1 MYNYRFLLR
10 KSVLIYI
17 LLLYIYKFNYPLL
30 VTPGQLALVGD
41 SQQNTPR
48 SELRNIEIALF

>member
-17 LLLYIYKFNYPLL
+17 LLLYIYKFNYPL
-30 VTPGQLALVGD
+30 VGD
-41 SQQNTPR
+41 SQNTPR
-48 SELRNIEIALF
+48 GELRDIEIAL